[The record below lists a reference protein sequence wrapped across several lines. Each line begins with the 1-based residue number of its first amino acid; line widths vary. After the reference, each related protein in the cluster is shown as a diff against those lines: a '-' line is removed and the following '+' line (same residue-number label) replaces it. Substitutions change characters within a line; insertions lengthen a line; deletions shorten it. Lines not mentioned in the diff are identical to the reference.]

1 MWICGTCGYQLLQP
15 TIPVP
20 VDFSLWKSYIRR
32 CPALC
37 NGKGRH
43 RQQSLL
49 PASVFMYFP
58 ISIRPLLPGK
68 NPRSHRQNSSA
79 APNRLRLASKQA
91 RKELELV
98 TPHMAKTF
106 SSQDPHIFSANP
118 IHTRRLRLRNTPP
131 PVMMYV
137 QQIREKQS

>member
-1 MWICGTCGYQLLQP
+1 MWIFGTCGYQLLQL

-20 VDFSLWKSYIRR
+20 VDFSLWKGYIRW

-37 NGKGRH
+37 NGNGRH

-58 ISIRPLLPGK
+58 ISIRPFLAGK
-68 NPRSHRQNSSA
+68 KPRSHGQNSSA
-79 APNRLRLASKQA
+79 APPSAPCKQA
-91 RKELELV
+91 RKELELI

-106 SSQDPHIFSANP
+106 SSQDPHIFGAIQSTP
-118 IHTRRLRLRNTPP
+118 EGRDCQIFLRLW
-131 PVMMYV
+131 
-137 QQIREKQS
+137 